1 MKQET
6 QWIITEVDGRIA
18 SVAPDYR
25 HFAAVAAR
33 IAAMKPAE
41 IGSVSTRKL
50 PTQEVFAL
58 AKKVSWEDLLVFGTK
73 FQKSVLKSLFDASRP
88 GPGRL
93 MSYTDFAALCGFPT
107 ANRQV
112 AHVMSINPI
121 AVIIPCHLVVP
132 KESMDRVA
140 EIRADAEASTL
151 FRGSDLYLLDTI
163 DVGEYAYGPV
173 LKRELIKRELGQ

>member
-1 MKQET
+1 MKAET
-6 QWIITEVDGRIA
+6 QWILAEVDGKIA

-33 IAAMKPAE
+33 IASMKPSE
-41 IGSVSTRKL
+41 VGSVSTRKL
-50 PTQEVFAL
+50 PTSEVVAL
-58 AKKVSWEDLLVFGTK
+58 SKGLEWEDLLLFGTK
-73 FQKSVLKSLFDASRP
+73 FQKSVLKTLFSVTHP

-112 AHVMSINPI
+112 AHVMTINPI

-132 KESMDRVA
+132 KESIDRIA
-140 EIRADAEASTL
+140 EIRAAAESSTL

-163 DVGEYAYGPV
+163 DVGDYAYGSV
-173 LKRELIKRELGQ
+173 IKRDLIKRELGQ